1 MVTAFRPAVSWPEQT
16 ATTPPLLAPTPDLL
30 DALGYGPQ
38 VWVAPEGSTLEFE
51 EDDNDKPIRYE
62 GISSYTGY

>member
-1 MVTAFRPAVSWPEQT
+1 LVEEFESF
-16 ATTPPLLAPTPDLL
+16 PLGETVDLL

-38 VWVAPEGSTLEFE
+38 VWVAPEGSTAEYQE
-51 EDDNDKPIRYE
+51 PDEDKPFRHE